1 MGSHAAD
8 KGAGLRLL
16 SGRITS
22 PTLLDQIAALKARYP
37 DLRRHRFEPADHD
50 DIESARTVYGQA
62 LRLRPRLMDV
72 AVVVAFDADPLGPG
86 SKQAANARAL
96 TIRRGSALRL
106 FSAECAMT
114 LTGPFADRR
123 IGAHPDAIEAMIAAL
138 ASRLGASL
146 SAPNLQDHEDRFV
159 ATVANALQADRRR
172 ACSRGP
178 FAVPPQRVRSLSG
191 STIGWLRLSTP
202 LLHRLPLAKLE
213 RWRSRRRIC
222 RWGRFRRFLSSIR
235 IPSQRRRVI
244 STLRL

>member
-178 FAVPPQRVRSLSG
+178 FAVPPSARARCLDQRSAGCACRRLC
-191 STIGWLRLSTP
+191 ST
-202 LLHRLPLAKLE
+202 A
-213 RWRSRRRIC
+213 SR
-222 RWGRFRRFLSSIR
+222 
-235 IPSQRRRVI
+235 
-244 STLRL
+244 